1 MTNASRLAMAAVGLG
16 LFASCQSPSA
26 GLDTSQAPLV
36 VNRALATSTLG
47 FYFLPPISWQLPP
60 RFDGVFAPD
69 LSPAVLIDE
78 VQQPS
83 GQTIATVATL
93 TATDRKVRRHPWRE
107 FYIARFDTSGLDPQ
121 SHYRVRVVLDD
132 QELGAADLGVVAS
145 ASALKSVDAS
155 KVTPVVA
162 GMTLPI
168 KFRIE
173 REAADQDGDGVPDWR
188 DNCPTIYNPPVAVP
202 PLPGKPVTPPRCD
215 YNKSDCDPQELD
227 CLPAARLH
235 QPDVC
240 SCPGNGASCPA
251 PDACHTAGMC
261 DPKTGACGLIAVP
274 DGTPCSDG
282 NACNGAETCQGGT
295 CTPGTPPACGS
306 GSANPCQTASCDP
319 VDGCRTA
326 TIADGTHCPLPNA
339 DGVCQAGTCGSPTCA
354 AGFGDCDGDASNGC
368 ERDLSADV
376 GSCGAC
382 GFACTPSCQ
391 TAVFTETW
399 ESGAGAWRA
408 VDGNPVAVTSDGSA
422 CDQFQRE
429 TISFS
434 GGRVFTKAATAVN
447 AGAVYCL
454 TAWIRGTTDAIPFLG
469 IQLSDASGT
478 PTGSEHWLIGMPGY
492 TTGYANG
499 DTVAPVTSTGDWG
512 YYAKSFT
519 MDAAVSDVVLK
530 DENFGTG
537 AADFDL
543 VQLWAGAC
551 PVAPSAT
558 CAAPAP
564 ACQPALCMGGT
575 CSSPKL

>member
-1 MTNASRLAMAAVGLG
+1 MTNASRFAMAAVGLG
-16 LFASCQSPSA
+16 LWASCQSPSA
-26 GLDTSQAPLV
+26 TLDTSQASLV
-36 VNRALATSTLG
+36 NGAPAASTLG

-60 RFDGVFAPD
+60 HFDGVFAPD
-69 LSPAVLIDE
+69 LSPTVLVDE
-78 VQQPS
+78 VQLPG
-83 GQTIATVATL
+83 GQTVANVATL

-107 FYIARFDTSGLDPQ
+107 LYIARFDTSRLDPQ
-121 SHYRVRVVLDD
+121 RHYRVRVMLDD
-132 QELGAADLGVVAS
+132 EQLGAADLAVVAS
-145 ASALKSVDAS
+145 AADLKSIDTAH
-155 KVTPVVA
+155 VTPVLA

-173 REAADQDGDGVPDWR
+173 RKAADQDGDGVPDWR

-202 PLPGKPVTPPRCD
+202 PLPGKPVTPARCD

-227 CLPAARLH
+227 CLPASRLQ

-240 SCPGNGASCPA
+240 SCPGNGANCPA
-251 PDACHTAGMC
+251 PDACHTAGIC
-261 DPKTGACGLIAVP
+261 DPTTGSCGLVAVP

-282 NACNGAETCQGGT
+282 NACNGAETCQAGI

-306 GSANPCQTASCDP
+306 GSNPCQAASCDP
-319 VDGCRTA
+319 VDGCRVA
-326 TIADGTHCPLPNA
+326 TIVDGAPCPLANGA
-339 DGVCQAGTCGSPTCA
+339 GVCQGGVCGSLTCA

-368 ERDLSADV
+368 ERDLSSDV
-376 GSCGAC
+376 GNCGAC
-382 GFACTPSCQ
+382 GAACTPSCQ

-408 VDGNPVAVTSDGSA
+408 VDSNPVAVTTDGSP
-422 CDQFQRE
+422 CGQFQRE
-429 TISFS
+429 TLSFS
-434 GGRVFTKAATAVN
+434 GGRVFTKAGIAVN

-454 TAWIRGTTDAIPFLG
+454 TGWIRGSTDAIPFVG
-469 IQLSDASGT
+469 MQISDADGNL
-478 PTGSEHWLIGMPGY
+478 TGGEHWLIGMPGY

-499 DTVAPVTSTGDWG
+499 DMVTPVTSSGDWA

-519 MDAAVSDVVLK
+519 MDPGVSDVVLK

-543 VQLWAGAC
+543 IQLWAGAC
-551 PVAPSAT
+551 PSAPAGF
-558 CAAPAP
+558 CAAPDP
-564 ACQPALCMGGT
+564 ACQPALCLSGT